1 MLKAYTEGEVAYAKE
16 EAMAYFKEQS
26 EATNLPFI
34 FLSAGVSAELFQETL
49 KFAKEAGSTFN
60 GVLCGRATWA
70 NGVEPFITGGE
81 KAAREWM
88 RTQGR
93 KNIEE
98 LNEVLQATAT
108 PVKF

>member
-1 MLKAYTEGEVAYAKE
+1 
-16 EAMAYFKEQS
+16 
-26 EATNLPFI
+26 
-34 FLSAGVSAELFQETL
+34 
-49 KFAKEAGSTFN
+49 
-60 GVLCGRATWA
+60 
-70 NGVEPFITGGE
+70 VESFITGGE
-81 KAAREWM
+81 EAAKEWM